1 MFKLNAVEVTTRL
14 IFYSIKDLTNVSE
27 KISNDVK
34 EGTFAEAILNTYG
47 PLNDNEKFKEKYA
60 DKSFKILLN
69 PKDGKFAALI
79 TVNNG
84 TVSVK
89 GLDNQDKKKLDQKE
103 LGWDG
108 FMQTTVALFDEIG
121 KGNLSQSDIVK
132 KVVSRKIK
140 MKNVKIVAKLS
151 EMGAFLN

>member
-69 PKDGKFAALI
+69 PKDGKYAALI

-108 FMQTTVALFDEIG
+108 FMQTTVVLFDEIG

-132 KVVSRKIK
+132 KMVARKIK

-151 EMGAFLN
+151 EMGAFLK